1 MFSFFI
7 TAYRFIRALLAGFKD
22 PEFKGLFFF
31 VLIILLSGTIFY
43 HQVEKWNLLDSLYFS
58 TTTLTTVGFGD
69 LAPKTDLGKVFTIIY
84 LFVGIG
90 VILGFVNLVAHH
102 TNNQNPMKQFFG
114 SNSEKME
121 KNEKEKRKEES

>member
-1 MFSFFI
+1 MFSLLI
-7 TAYRFIRALLAGFKD
+7 TAIRFLRAIFAGFKD
-22 PEFKGLFFF
+22 PEFKALFVF
-31 VLIILLSGTIFY
+31 VLIILLSGTFFY

-90 VILGFVNLVAHH
+90 VILGFVNIVAHH

-114 SNSEKME
+114 N
-121 KNEKEKRKEES
+121 NAEKEKKNDKEK

>member
-7 TAYRFIRALLAGFKD
+7 TAFRFIRALIAGFKD

-31 VLIILLSGTIFY
+31 VLIILLSGTVFY
-43 HQVEKWNLLDSLYFS
+43 SQIEKWSLLDSLYFS
-58 TTTLTTVGFGD
+58 TTTLTTVGYGD
-69 LAPKTDLGKVFTIIY
+69 LAPKTDIGKIFTIVY

-90 VILGFVNLVAHH
+90 VILGFVNIVAHH

-114 SNSEKME
+114 DS
-121 KNEKEKRKEES
+121 EKRKKKPDS

>member
-1 MFSFFI
+1 MFSLFI
-7 TAYRFIRALLAGFKD
+7 TAFRFIRALIAGFKD

-43 HQVEKWNLLDSLYFS
+43 SQIEKWSLLDSLYFS
-58 TTTLTTVGFGD
+58 TTTLTTVGYGD
-69 LAPKTDLGKVFTIIY
+69 LAPKTDLGKIFTIIY

-90 VILGFVNLVAHH
+90 VILGFVNIVAHH

-114 SNSEKME
+114 NSDK
-121 KNEKEKRKEES
+121 KEDKKDQDKE

>member
-7 TAYRFIRALLAGFKD
+7 TAFRFLRAIFAGFKD
-22 PEFKGLFFF
+22 PEFKALFVF

-43 HQVEKWNLLDSLYFS
+43 HQIEKWSLLDSLYFS
-58 TTTLTTVGFGD
+58 TTTLTTVGYGD
-69 LAPKTDLGKVFTIIY
+69 FAPKTDLGKAFTIIY

-90 VILGFVNLVAHH
+90 VILGFVNIVAHH

-114 SNSEKME
+114 NSDKKEDKRVEEK
-121 KNEKEKRKEES
+121 